1 MNSFGILQNIRIVY
15 KGVSMEIK
23 IFILIVMVFCH
34 TVADYNLQGWLASAK
49 QKSYWEENASE
60 SMYRYDYIMA
70 LIMHSISWSFM
81 IMFPLMI
88 YQLYTANS
96 LIMTFIIFAL
106 NIFLHAQIDN
116 MKANAKQINLIQD
129 QLMHLF
135 CIFGSWFLVLMI

>member
-1 MNSFGILQNIRIVY
+1 
-15 KGVSMEIK
+15 MEIK

-60 SMYRYDYIMA
+60 NMYRYDYIMA
-70 LIMHSISWSFM
+70 LIMLSISWSSM

-96 LIMTFIIFAL
+96 LIMTFIIFIA

-116 MKANAKQINLIQD
+116 MKANGKQISLVQD
-129 QLMHLF
+129 QLIHLVN
-135 CIFGSWFLVLMI
+135 IFGSWFLVLMI

>member
-1 MNSFGILQNIRIVY
+1 
-15 KGVSMEIK
+15 MEIK

-60 SMYRYDYIMA
+60 NMYRYDYIMA
-70 LIMHSISWSFM
+70 LIMHSISWSSM

-96 LIMTFIIFAL
+96 LIMTFIIFIA

-116 MKANAKQINLIQD
+116 MKANGEQINLIQD
-129 QLMHLF
+129 QLIHL
-135 CIFGSWFLVLMI
+135 IQIVVSWFLVMCL

>member
-1 MNSFGILQNIRIVY
+1 
-15 KGVSMEIK
+15 MEIK

-49 QKSYWEENASE
+49 QKSYEEESASE
-60 SMYRYDYIMA
+60 NMYRYDYIMA
-70 LIMHSISWSFM
+70 LIMHSISWSSM

-96 LIMTFIIFAL
+96 LIMTFIIFIA

-116 MKANAKQINLIQD
+116 MKANGKQINLVQD
-129 QLMHLF
+129 QLIHLVN
-135 CIFGSWFLVLMI
+135 IFGSWFLVLMI

>member
-1 MNSFGILQNIRIVY
+1 
-15 KGVSMEIK
+15 
-23 IFILIVMVFCH
+23 MVFCH

-70 LIMHSISWSFM
+70 LIMHSISWASM
-81 IMFPLMI
+81 IMLPLMI

-96 LIMTFIIFAL
+96 LIMTFIIFAV

-129 QLMHLF
+129 QLMHLAY
-135 CIFGSWFLVLMI
+135 IFGSWFLVLMI

>member
-1 MNSFGILQNIRIVY
+1 
-15 KGVSMEIK
+15 MEIK

-49 QKSYWEENASE
+49 QKSYWEDNVSE

-70 LIMHSISWSFM
+70 LIMHSISWSSM

-88 YQLYTANS
+88 YQLYTSHS
-96 LIMTFIIFAL
+96 LIMTFIIFIV
-106 NIFLHAQIDN
+106 NIFLHAQIDD
-116 MKANAKQINLIQD
+116 MKANAKRINLIQD
-129 QLMHLF
+129 QLMHLV

>member
-1 MNSFGILQNIRIVY
+1 
-15 KGVSMEIK
+15 MEIK

-60 SMYRYDYIMA
+60 NMYRYDYIMA
-70 LIMHSISWSFM
+70 LIMHSISWSSM

-96 LIMTFIIFAL
+96 LIMTFIIFIA
-106 NIFLHAQIDN
+106 NIFLHAHIDN
-116 MKANAKQINLIQD
+116 MKAKGRQINLVQD
-129 QLMHLF
+129 QLIHLVS
-135 CIFGSWFLVLMI
+135 IFGRWFLVLMI

>member
-1 MNSFGILQNIRIVY
+1 
-15 KGVSMEIK
+15 MEIK

-34 TVADYNLQGWLASAK
+34 TVADYNLQSWLASAK

-60 SMYRYDYIMA
+60 NMYRYDYIMA
-70 LIMHSISWSFM
+70 LIMHSISWSSM

-96 LIMTFIIFAL
+96 LIMTFIIFIA

-116 MKANAKQINLIQD
+116 MKANGEQINLIQD
-129 QLMHLF
+129 QLIHL
-135 CIFGSWFLVLMI
+135 IQIVVSWFLVMCL